1 VRFDR
6 GSRALYA
13 TDGSNYRQIPIG
25 LLGHLLDEPRF
36 ATNEARVEHADELDR
51 AVTGAIASKTI
62 AENVR
67 IIEAN
72 AFTPGEIAWAGGT
85 LGADNAEIYNAELG
99 LSGEERSG
107 NSRVELL
114 PIPGAQHRGNRGHSC
129 RRANPDKRE
138 PERASTFGWQTFRQE

>member
-36 ATNEARVEHADELDR
+36 ATHEARVEHADELDR

-72 AFTPGEIAWAGGT
+72 ALTAVPVQTI
-85 LGADNAEIYNAELG
+85 AEIEND
-99 LSGEERSG
+99 
-107 NSRVELL
+107 
-114 PIPGAQHRGNRGHSC
+114 PHW
-129 RRANPDKRE
+129 RA
-138 PERASTFGWQTFRQE
+138 